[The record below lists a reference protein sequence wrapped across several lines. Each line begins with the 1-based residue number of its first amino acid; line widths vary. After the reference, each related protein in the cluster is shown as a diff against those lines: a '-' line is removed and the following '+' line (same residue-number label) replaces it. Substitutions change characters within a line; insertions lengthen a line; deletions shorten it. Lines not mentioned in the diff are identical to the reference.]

1 MSRKVIVL
9 GAGGNIGLWV
19 ALGLAKSH
27 EVVAVAHDYIP
38 PQLPRAIKLDITRT
52 DEVVGLITATR
63 PAAVVNLSAMADP
76 DACEKNPALARKV
89 NIDGAANVA
98 HACAEVGARLVY
110 YSSDLVFD
118 GKKSLYA
125 ENDTPN
131 PLSIYGETKLRG
143 EVASLEINPGMTA
156 ILRTAI
162 VYGKGSGKRPSFI
175 ESTIE
180 KSRDGMGIVAFTD
193 QYRSFLYVED
203 SANAVAGIIDR
214 KLAGVYHAGGD
225 DRMSRYEFMLTLFK
239 KMNLPQE
246 TLVPA
251 KMTGVFGAAPR
262 PADCS
267 LSSEKLKRDTGWRP
281 TSMSEGMERFR
292 RAVMV

>member
-1 MSRKVIVL
+1 MNRKVVVI
-9 GAGGNIGLWV
+9 GAGGNIGFWV
-19 ALGLAKSH
+19 AMGLAKSH
-27 EVVAVAHDYIP
+27 EVVPVVHDYIP
-38 PQLPRAIKLDITRT
+38 PQLSGAIKLDITRT
-52 DEVVGLITATR
+52 EDVVELIAATQ
-63 PAAVVNLSAMADP
+63 PNAVVNLSALADP
-76 DACEKNPALARKV
+76 DVCEKNPALARKV

-98 HACAEVGARLVY
+98 HACARVGARLVY

-118 GKKSLYA
+118 GRKTLYT
-125 ENDTPN
+125 ESDTPN
-131 PLSIYGETKLRG
+131 PLSLYGETKLKG
-143 EVASLEINPGMTA
+143 ETDSLEINPGMTA
-156 ILRTAI
+156 VLRTAI

-203 SANAVAGIIDR
+203 SATAVAGIIDR

-225 DRMSRYEFMLTLFK
+225 ERMSRYDFMMSLFK

-262 PADCS
+262 PEDCS

-281 TSMSEGMERFR
+281 TSMSEGMERFKR
-292 RAVMV
+292 LL